1 MKNLIFTLILMVAF
15 STLLAQIDMPRP
27 NFSPYSMKSSL
38 PGLKMS
44 HSMGFEAGTSSV
56 GDGYYLS
63 RYTNHLSYSFN
74 PKLDLDLDLNFVN
87 FGSMNTKTDFSL
99 NEDNSSK
106 VLPDFSL
113 RYRPSDTMS
122 FELRFSQGGPYRRS
136 QNWYDK

>member
-1 MKNLIFTLILMVAF
+1 MKNMIFTLILMVAF

-27 NFSPYSMKSSL
+27 NFSPYSLKSSL
-38 PGLKMS
+38 PGLQMS

-56 GDGYYLS
+56 GNGYYLS

-74 PKLDLDLDLNFVN
+74 PKLDMDLDLNFVN
-87 FGSMNTKTDFSL
+87 FGSMNTKSDFSL

-122 FELRFSQGGPYRRS
+122 FEVRFSQGIMNRRES
-136 QNWYDK
+136 SWLGN